1 MPNLNWD
8 PIKKGEMTVGQVIT
22 ASAMWTQSVN
32 LSSQEKGGGHSRVKE
47 QKITV
52 KKSKEDAWAWSS
64 EGQEKA
70 VQKITERKEP
80 G

>member
-1 MPNLNWD
+1 
-8 PIKKGEMTVGQVIT
+8 
-22 ASAMWTQSVN
+22 MWTQSVN
-32 LSSQEKGGGHSRVKE
+32 LSSQEKGGGHSRVKD